1 MNMVRLKISNKILGN
16 GHGLTLNDASWNASE
31 WNEISS
37 DYDDEL
43 IKYASKP
50 AATT

>member
-1 MNMVRLKISNKILGN
+1 MNMVRLKVSNNFLGN
-16 GHGLTLNDASWNASE
+16 GHGLTLNDASRNASE
-31 WNEISS
+31 WNAISS

-43 IKYASKP
+43 IKYACKP